1 VTEYIDVWPKEP
13 TVTVDAADAPGQ
25 IAVVIENGTQKETL
39 WYSSS
44 DTDFYNKDM
53 DAFALGLV
61 FYAMER
67 GKALRIRGNVSP
79 SLLANLEEFQAAWAF
94 RKGEVYK
101 VVDIRADSEVEI
113 APAAD
118 RPALA
123 AFSGGLDSCF
133 TMQRHKN
140 GLCGR
145 LKQDVQAGLFVQGFD
160 IPLDDDAAFGR
171 AAARAKGTLASL
183 GVPLITLA
191 TNFKDLNIQWDDTHV
206 LGLVSAMTLLKHRF
220 SLGLIGSTLTYNE
233 TQLNWGSN
241 VITDHLLSSRSFEV
255 VHDGAAFTRI
265 DKFRAV
271 AGWPEAYNELRL
283 CYSADRKD
291 ENCCRC
297 WKCLVNMLRMRA
309 LNLPLPPTFPH
320 EVSDDQI
327 AEVTGLSEIG
337 VISFEAVRD
346 AARKFNAEGS
356 WLTEIDKCIARNRK
370 ALGVNHTCNTKPT
383 SWLNRLIDKVKAN

>member
-1 VTEYIDVWPKEP
+1 MTEYIDVWPKEP
-13 TVTVDAADAPGQ
+13 AVTAEAADPAQ
-25 IAVVIENGTQKETL
+25 IAVVIENGTERETL
-39 WYSSS
+39 WYRSS
-44 DTDFYNKDM
+44 DSDFCNKDM

-67 GKALRIRGNVSP
+67 GKALRVRGNVSP

-94 RKGEVYK
+94 RKGAVYK
-101 VVDIRADSEVEI
+101 VVDIKADSEVETSI
-113 APAAD
+113 AAD

-133 TMQRHKN
+133 TIQRHKN
-140 GLCGR
+140 ALCGR
-145 LKQDVQAGLFVQGFD
+145 LKQDIQAGLFVQGFD
-160 IPLDDDAAFGR
+160 IPLQDEAAFCR
-171 AAARAKGTLASL
+171 AAARAKATLASL
-183 GVPLITLA
+183 GVPLITLS

-220 SLGLIGSTLTYNE
+220 AIGLIGSTLTYKE

-241 VITDHLLSSRSFEV
+241 VITDHLLSSRSFAV

-271 AGWPEAYNELRL
+271 ADWPEAYNELRL

-297 WKCLVNMLRMRA
+297 WKCLVNILRMRA

-320 EVSDDQI
+320 EVTDAQI
-327 AEVTGLSEIG
+327 AEINGLGEIG
-337 VISFEAVRD
+337 VISFESVRD
-346 AARKFNAEGS
+346 AAGKFNAQGS
-356 WLTEIDKCIARNRK
+356 WLTEIDRCIARNRK
-370 ALGVNHTCNTKPT
+370 ALILNQTCDTKPT